1 MQKRAILALM
11 LALAMLLSSCSLIV
25 RDEEV
30 DNARVIVRVGETE
43 HNKAEVKAMVDYQ
56 LAYMSY
62 LYAMYGLRFDAT
74 DAAQIQQAQEQVV
87 NSLVQQDVIQ
97 QKIAELGLD
106 QLTEEETA
114 ELEESTKTQW
124 AQYREDVKGTLN
136 LAEDA
141 TEEEITAAVDAACAE
156 NGVDEEYV
164 RQSEKNTLLSEKLR
178 NHIVKDVAV
187 SEEELK
193 AGLDSK
199 VESAKSSYASN
210 LSAYGNAVM
219 NNSTVYYRPAGY
231 RMVKQI
237 LVKFTAEDEALMKA
251 LDEALNA
258 VVAQQNSVVTA
269 LNDAEVTNMDE
280 LAAQVQVELETPEGA
295 TAAEVAVKNSTAAF
309 GEDVTL
315 DEETKAQVVQLAEL
329 KAKRAYLEAE
339 QTKAKEQ
346 ALANIVPKADEVLAK
361 LGEGADW
368 DELAATYNE
377 DPGMMADSA
386 FAKTGYPVCEGF
398 TGMDSAFVSAAMAIQ
413 NVGEWSNKTEGSYG
427 YYIIQYVSDVAEG
440 PVDVET
446 VREPLTKELLTA
458 EQNTVY
464 DAQIQSWVDEAD
476 AFIDLNALRE

>member
-62 LYAMYGLRFDAT
+62 VYAMYGLRFDAT
-74 DAAQIQQAQEQVV
+74 DTAQIQQAQEQVV

-114 ELEESTKTQW
+114 TLEENTKTQW
-124 AQYREDVKGTLN
+124 AQYRQDVQGTLN

-164 RQSEKNTLLSEKLR
+164 RQSAKNTLLSEKLR
-178 NHIVKDVAV
+178 NHVVKDVAV
-187 SEEELK
+187 SEEELQT
-193 AGLDSK
+193 GLNSK

-219 NNSTVYYRPAGY
+219 SNSTVYYRPAGY

-237 LVKFTAEDEALMKA
+237 LVKFTEEDEALMKA
-251 LDEALNA
+251 LDDALNA
-258 VVAQQNSVVTA
+258 VIAQQNSVATA
-269 LNDAEVTNMDE
+269 LTDAEVTNMDE

-295 TAAEVAVKNSTAAF
+295 TAADVAVKSSTPAF

-315 DEETKAQVVQLAEL
+315 DEETKALVVQLAEL

-339 QTKAKEQ
+339 QAKAKEQ
-346 ALANIVPKADEVLAK
+346 ALANIAPKADEVLAK

-368 DELAATYNE
+368 DELAAAYNE

-398 TGMDSAFVSAAMAIQ
+398 TRMDAAFVDAAMTIQ
-413 NVGEWSNKTEGSYG
+413 NVGEWSNKTAGSHG

-464 DAQIQSWVDEAD
+464 DAQIQSWVDEAN